1 MKVSVLTFRFHS
13 DEGGFVTDKLDE
25 MVASDEIISTA
36 DHLFFHDGLPY
47 LTLVVCHRERPHNF
61 IRSTQSREP
70 SRKDW
75 RTGLDPIEARLYDA
89 LRTWRAEEAKKE
101 GVPHYLI
108 LNNRQMAEVASQ
120 QPTTLTALQTISGI
134 GGSKVDKFGG
144 AIIHLVA
151 TMVQPKEVL
160 ESSNVEDTS
169 PIASHGS
176 TAVMILDDRQI
187 PVSTEKEAAES

>member
-1 MKVSVLTFRFHS
+1 MKVTVLTLRFQP
-13 DEGGFVTDKLDE
+13 DVGGFATDKLDE
-25 MVASDEIISTA
+25 MVASDEIISAA
-36 DHLFFHDGLPY
+36 DHLFFLDGLPY
-47 LTLVVCHRERPHNF
+47 LTLVVCHRERPQNF
-61 IRSTQSREP
+61 IRSTQAREP

-75 RTGLDPIEARLYDA
+75 RTGLDPIEACLYDA

-134 GGSKVDKFGG
+134 GGSKVDKFGRD
-144 AIIHLVA
+144 IVQLVA
-151 TMVQPKEVL
+151 TMVQSKEVL

-169 PIASHGS
+169 PMVSHGG
-176 TAVMILDDRQI
+176 TAAMMLDDRQAPI
-187 PVSTEKEAAES
+187 STEKEAVKS